1 MKLHK
6 SFIAKFVQASLF
18 SCLSFSAYAQDV
30 NSEENKPLVPSNEKE
45 YEAAKTSITESIN
58 KAVEDIKNKE
68 KALTYDTF
76 EDSQFA
82 LARKKN
88 QNISGVF
95 NKHNENGAAYL
106 FDVGGE

>member
-45 YEAAKTSITESIN
+45 YEAAKASITEH
-58 KAVEDIKNKE
+58 
-68 KALTYDTF
+68 Y
-76 EDSQFA
+76 
-82 LARKKN
+82 
-88 QNISGVF
+88 
-95 NKHNENGAAYL
+95 
-106 FDVGGE
+106 